1 MKKKSINDNIIK
13 TTYIFS
19 VLFGVLIVYLL
30 FFIVFESED
39 IIDNSYNKRIE
50 TLANYTNK
58 GTIYSRDMEIL
69 AETDENGDRVYP
81 YGNLFCHVV
90 GSIDMG
96 NTGLESTYNYE
107 MLNSDI
113 NLFSKFFNEVSG
125 KKNPG
130 NSIVTTLDVDLTKIC
145 YDSLNGYSGAVIV
158 MNPTD
163 GSVLSMVSAPGFD
176 PNYLS
181 ENWSTLQNSGNG
193 ELLNRAT
200 SGMYTPG
207 SIFKIFTL
215 YDYIQ
220 ENPNTYKKYSFN
232 CKGSVDFGDY
242 TISCSNHSWHGNED
256 LLMSFANSCNS
267 SFVTLADNISNEK
280 LNALCEKLLFN
291 KDLPLEIDYK
301 SSSFSLSESDSQF
314 IKHQTVIGQGKT
326 LVSPIHMTLVMN
338 AIANNGVLVKPR
350 FVSSIID
357 INGKIIEEY
366 SKKDYATLF
375 PEEDAI
381 LLKEYLRKVV
391 TDGTAVNM
399 NSSGYTL
406 YGKTGTAQIDD
417 NGNVNSW
424 FVGFV
429 EKNDSIYTI
438 CVVVENVNENISPAK
453 NIAIKILQ
461 AL

>member
-232 CKGSVDFGDY
+232 
-242 TISCSNHSWHGNED
+242 
-256 LLMSFANSCNS
+256 
-267 SFVTLADNISNEK
+267 
-280 LNALCEKLLFN
+280 
-291 KDLPLEIDYK
+291 
-301 SSSFSLSESDSQF
+301 
-314 IKHQTVIGQGKT
+314 
-326 LVSPIHMTLVMN
+326 
-338 AIANNGVLVKPR
+338 
-350 FVSSIID
+350 
-357 INGKIIEEY
+357 
-366 SKKDYATLF
+366 
-375 PEEDAI
+375 
-381 LLKEYLRKVV
+381 
-391 TDGTAVNM
+391 
-399 NSSGYTL
+399 
-406 YGKTGTAQIDD
+406 
-417 NGNVNSW
+417 
-424 FVGFV
+424 
-429 EKNDSIYTI
+429 
-438 CVVVENVNENISPAK
+438 
-453 NIAIKILQ
+453 
-461 AL
+461 